1 MKTLVVWVWAFWFA
15 ILKHLSSLNKN
26 KTFFAVEKDELTLKT
41 LLEKRENPYFYN
53 WVKLWENIEFFSSEN
68 FDYSSF
74 DLIIVAIPAQFV
86 WGFLDWIKS
95 NLKPGVTFLN
105 LAKWIDNKNIETIW
119 EIFDKKL
126 VNFDFKYA
134 SLSGWMIALELVEEK
149 ILWATIS
156 SKNTEVLE
164 YLKDI
169 FNWNNLEIS
178 LSNDVKNSEL
188 SGSIKNI
195 ISLYIWYLEAK
206 WNNMSSIWYYLS
218 KIFKEIPILFVQLW
232 WEEKIKFE
240 EFYFIWDIIATCFGD
255 SRNKYFWKLVW
266 SWISPIE
273 AKQKLAL
280 EKKHAEWYETLIWIQ
295 NIIKNNKNLVEFNK
309 IISIFL

>member
-15 ILKHLSSLNKN
+15 ILKHLSSINPL

-41 LLEKRENPYFYN
+41 LLEKRENPYFYS
-53 WVKLWENIEFFSSEN
+53 WIKLWKNIEFFSSEN

-74 DLIIVAIPAQFV
+74 DLIIIAIPAQFV
-86 WGFLDWIKS
+86 WSFLDSIKS
-95 NLKPGVTFLN
+95 NLKPWVTFLN

-119 EIFDKKL
+119 EIFTKKL
-126 VNFDFKYA
+126 AWFDFKYA
-134 SLSGWMIALELVEEK
+134 NLSWWMIALELIEEK
-149 ILWATIS
+149 KLWATIS

-164 YLKDI
+164 KLKNI
-169 FNWNNLEIS
+169 FHWNNLEIS

-188 SGSIKNI
+188 SWSIKNI

-218 KIFKEIPILFVQLW
+218 KIFKEIPELFIDLW
-232 WEEKIKFE
+232 WNKELNYQ
-240 EFYFIWDIIATCFGD
+240 EFYFIWDIIATCFWD

-266 SWISPIE
+266 SWLSSIE
-273 AKQKLAL
+273 AKQKLFL
-280 EKKHAEWYETLIWIQ
+280 EKKHAEWYETLVWIKD
-295 NIIKNNKNLVEFNK
+295 IIKNNKNLKEFNN
-309 IISIFL
+309 IVEIFL

>member
-86 WGFLDWIKS
+86 WGFLDGIKS

-126 VNFDFKYA
+126 ANFDFKYA

-206 WNNMSSIWYYLS
+206 WNNMSSFWYYLS
-218 KIFKEIPILFVQLW
+218 KIFKEIPILFKELW

-240 EFYFIWDIIATCFGD
+240 EFYFIWDIIATCFWD

-273 AKQKLAL
+273 AKQKLDL
-280 EKKHAEWYETLIWIQ
+280 EKKHAEWYETLIWIE

>member
-26 KTFFAVEKDELTLKT
+26 KTFFAIEKDELTLKT

-86 WGFLDWIKS
+86 WGFLDGIKS

-105 LAKWIDNKNIETIW
+105 LAKWIDNKSLKTIW
-119 EIFDKKL
+119 EIFDKKF
-126 VNFDFKYA
+126 VWFDFNYA
-134 SLSGWMIALELVEEK
+134 NLSGWMIALELVEQK

-156 SKNTEVLE
+156 SKNTEALE
-164 YLKDI
+164 KLKNI

-188 SGSIKNI
+188 SWSIKNI

-218 KIFKEIPILFVQLW
+218 KIFKEIPILFKELW

-240 EFYFIWDIIATCFGD
+240 EFYFIWDIIATCFWD

-266 SWISPIE
+266 SWLSSSE
-273 AKQKLAL
+273 AKEKLSL
-280 EKKHAEWYETLIWIQ
+280 EKKHAEWYETLVWIKD
-295 NIIKNNKNLVEFNK
+295 IIKNNKNLKEFNN
-309 IISIFL
+309 IVEIFL